1 MYKIKEGFIIR
12 KIGGQI
18 MAVPTGKM
26 TSEIHGMI
34 ILTESGELLWNA
46 MLGGAEEEYLADI
59 LTENYEVGKETALA
73 DVRKFISSLRE
84 QGALDE

>member
-18 MAVPTGKM
+18 MAVPTGRM

-34 ILTESGELLWNA
+34 ILTESGEMLWNA
-46 MLGGAEEEYLADI
+46 MLGGADEESLVSI
-59 LTENYEVGKETALA
+59 LTDNYEVEKETALA